1 MMGQIMVGKRFK
13 ITISGKGNVTS
24 FLSKLAV
31 SGAKVIQLSYLNEVA
46 HFHTD
51 SKGVKTIRK
60 YRRQYGVKAKII
72 EMTGNQDASSIISS
86 YHFLLA
92 CLIPFVASLFLWSV
106 EVESTM
112 PEVSERIEV
121 KLEKASILP
130 FKPRL
135 LIPDESEIRQLL
147 MLDDPSLSWV
157 RFKRVGS
164 KLTVIPMLSPVLNEA
179 TVGKSKPS
187 NLVAK
192 TSGVLTRFELTRGER
207 VGRIHQ
213 TVKKGDLLATGILE
227 QGDKTT
233 VVGAEGAVFANY
245 WVEYSFSMPKKIIYQ
260 LQGDEIIDI
269 KFHPPW
275 KKNEANFKGENAL
288 ANWQFFSR
296 NRYTQ
301 EVAGEFELTE
311 ETEETV
317 LVPLLKN
324 KLLAETFSNAV
335 IMDENVL
342 HVTFDNDKVKG
353 TILFLIND
361 NIAVKKPISQGD

>member
-1 MMGQIMVGKRFK
+1 MVGKRFK
-13 ITISGKGNVTS
+13 ITIYGKGNVTG

-31 SGAKVIQLSYLNEVA
+31 SGSKVIQLSHLGEVA
-46 HFHTD
+46 YFHTD
-51 SKGVKTIRK
+51 SKGVKTIRQ

-106 EVESTM
+106 EVETTM

-121 KLEKASILP
+121 KLEKASIIP

-135 LIPDESEIRQLL
+135 LLPDESEIRQLL

-164 KLTVIPMLSPVLNEA
+164 KLTVIPMLSPLLNEA
-179 TVGKSKPS
+179 AVGKTKPS

-213 TVKKGDLLATGILE
+213 TVRKGELLATGILE
-227 QGDKTT
+227 QGDKKT

-245 WVEYSFSMPKKIIYQ
+245 WVEYSFSMPKKVMFQ
-260 LQGDEIIDI
+260 FQGDEVIDI
-269 KFHPPW
+269 NFHPPW
-275 KKNEANFKGENAL
+275 KKNASNSNEENLL
-288 ANWQFFSR
+288 ANWRLFSKT
-296 NRYTQ
+296 RYTK
-301 EVAGEFELTE
+301 EIDGKFELAE
-311 ETEETV
+311 GMEETV

-324 KLLAETFSNAV
+324 KLLSETFSNAV
-335 IMDENVL
+335 IVDKNVL
-342 HVTFDNDKVKG
+342 HVTFDNDKVSG